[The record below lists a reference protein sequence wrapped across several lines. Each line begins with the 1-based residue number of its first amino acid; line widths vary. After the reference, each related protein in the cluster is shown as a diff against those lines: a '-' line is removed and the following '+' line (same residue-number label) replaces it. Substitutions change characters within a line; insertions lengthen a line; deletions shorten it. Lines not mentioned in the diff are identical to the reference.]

1 MTYSFVK
8 AENLPGLIIV
18 AEERLDA
25 LAAVLGRCTVFGKV
39 QGSDLAGS
47 RYRSPFAVEAS
58 RPVISS
64 THVTAESG
72 TGLVHCAPA
81 HGAEDYHAFL
91 ALNPSSFTAGLLCH
105 VDNEGKFTDGI
116 AEVVG
121 NSAAKELVGQDIMG
135 AGSRSMIKL
144 LEAVGAL
151 VKVQRI
157 RHRYPYDWKT
167 GEPVITL

>member
-1 MTYSFVK
+1 MTYSFVE
-8 AENLPGLIIV
+8 AENLPGLTVV

-25 LAAVLGRCTVFGKV
+25 LADIIGQYTIFGKV
-39 QGSDLAGS
+39 QGSDLVGS
-47 RYRSPFAVEAS
+47 QYRSPFAVEAL
-58 RPVISS
+58 RPVIQSN
-64 THVTAESG
+64 HVTADSG

-81 HGAEDYHAFL
+81 HGVEDYHAFL
-91 ALNPSSFTAGLLCH
+91 ALGPASIESGLLCH
-105 VDNEGKFTDGI
+105 INGEGRFAKDI

-121 NSAAKELVGQDIMG
+121 DSAAQELVGQDIMK
-135 AGSRSMIKL
+135 AGSISIVKL
-144 LEAVGAL
+144 LEATGAL

>member
-8 AENLPGLIIV
+8 SENLPGLTIV

-25 LAAVLGRCTVFGKV
+25 LADILGHHTTVGKV
-39 QGSDLAGS
+39 QGADLAGS
-47 RYRSPFAVEAS
+47 CYRSTFAVEAS
-58 RPVISS
+58 RPVIPSN
-64 THVTAESG
+64 HVTAESG

-81 HGAEDYHAFL
+81 HGTEDYLAFL
-91 ALNPSSFTAGLLCH
+91 ALDPTSFKSGLLCH
-105 VDNEGKFTDGI
+105 VDGEGKFTNDI

-121 NSAAKELVGQDIMG
+121 DSAAKELTGQDIMK
-135 AGSRSMIKL
+135 AGSRSMLGL
-144 LEAVGAL
+144 LKAAGAL
-151 VKVQRI
+151 VKVQRV

>member
-1 MTYSFVK
+1 MTYSFVRSN
-8 AENLPGLIIV
+8 NLPGVTVV
-18 AEERLDA
+18 AEERLGS
-25 LAAVLGRCTVFGKV
+25 LADILGNFITVGKV

-47 RYRSPFAVEAS
+47 VYHSPFAVEAS
-58 RPVISS
+58 RPIILSD
-64 THVTAESG
+64 HVTAESG

-91 ALNPSSFTAGLLCH
+91 VLDPTIFQSGLLCH
-105 VDNEGKFTDGI
+105 VDGEGKFIDSI

-121 NSAAKELVGQDIMG
+121 ISAAKELVGQDITT
-135 AGSRSMIKL
+135 AGSRSMVKL
-144 LEAVGAL
+144 LEEMGAL

>member
-1 MTYSFVK
+1 MTYSFVESEK
-8 AENLPGLIIV
+8 LSGLIIV

-25 LAAVLGRCTVFGKV
+25 LADVLGCCAVVGRA
-39 QGSDLAGS
+39 QGSVLAGS

-58 RPVISS
+58 HPVISS

-81 HGAEDYHAFL
+81 HGTEDYHAFL
-91 ALNPSSFTAGLLCH
+91 ALDPASFKSGLLCH
-105 VDNEGKFTDGI
+105 VDSEGNFTDSI
-116 AEVVG
+116 VEVVG
-121 NSAAKELVGQDIMG
+121 NSAAKEFVGQDIMK

-144 LEAVGAL
+144 LEAAGAL
-151 VKVQRI
+151 AKVQRI

>member
-1 MTYSFVK
+1 MTYSFVE
-8 AENLPGLIIV
+8 AENLPGLTIV

-25 LAAVLGRCTVFGKV
+25 LADILGQYTIVGKA

-47 RYRSPFAVEAS
+47 RYRSPFAVKAI
-58 RPVISS
+58 RPVIPSN
-64 THVTAESG
+64 HVTAESG

-81 HGAEDYHAFL
+81 HGTEDYHAFL
-91 ALNPSSFTAGLLCH
+91 ALDPASFNSGLLCH
-105 VDNEGKFTDGI
+105 VDGEGKFTEDI

-121 NSAAKELVGQDIMG
+121 SSAAKELVSQDIMK
-135 AGSRSMIKL
+135 AGSRSMTKL
-144 LEAVGAL
+144 LEASGAL
-151 VKVQRI
+151 IKVQRI

>member
-1 MTYSFVK
+1 MTYSFVD
-8 AENLPGLIIV
+8 AVNLPGLTVV
-18 AEERLDA
+18 AEDRLDA
-25 LAAVLGRCTVFGKV
+25 LADILGQYTISGKV

-47 RYRSPFAVEAS
+47 RYRSPFAVEVLH
-58 RPVISS
+58 PVIASN
-64 THVTAESG
+64 HVTAESG

-91 ALNPSSFTAGLLCH
+91 ALDPTGLKSGLLCH
-105 VDNEGKFTDGI
+105 VSGEGKFTEDI

-121 NSAAKELVGQDIMG
+121 DVAAKELVGQEIMK

-144 LEAVGAL
+144 LEAAGAL
-151 VKVQRI
+151 VKVQRV

>member
-1 MTYSFVK
+1 MTYSFVES
-8 AENLPGLIIV
+8 ENLPGLTIV

-25 LAAVLGRCTVFGKV
+25 LADILGQYTIVGKTR
-39 QGSDLAGS
+39 GIDLAGS
-47 RYRSPFAVEAS
+47 QYRSPFAVEAR
-58 RPVISS
+58 RPIIISN
-64 THVTAESG
+64 HVTAESG

-91 ALNPSSFTAGLLCH
+91 ALDPGSFKSGLLCH
-105 VDNEGKFTDGI
+105 VDGEGKFTDDI

-121 NSAAKELVGQDIMG
+121 DSAAKELVGQDIMK
-135 AGSRSMIKL
+135 AGSRSVTKL

>member
-1 MTYSFVK
+1 MTYIFVES
-8 AENLPGLIIV
+8 ENLPGLTIV
-18 AEERLDA
+18 AEERLEA
-25 LAAVLGRCTVFGKV
+25 LAEVLGHCTIIGKAR
-39 QGSDLAGS
+39 GSDLAGS
-47 RYRSPFAVEAS
+47 LYRSPFAVGHS

-64 THVTAESG
+64 NHVTGESG

-91 ALNPSSFTAGLLCH
+91 ALDPSSFKSGPLCH
-105 VDNEGKFTDGI
+105 VNCEGKFTGDI

-121 NSAAKELVGQDIMG
+121 ISAAKELIGQDVMK

-144 LEAVGAL
+144 LEAAGAL
-151 VKVQRI
+151 AKVQRI